1 MKINS
6 LFKFVSISCVVLTMQ
21 ACHKSS
27 LTEFT
32 TAVLPSAE
40 SSKSI
45 LNFPETFESASKT
58 TYTTANVTL
67 TSGSWNFTDAMLGT
81 SNSDRKFNTKSVRI
95 QNTGRL
101 TMNFNVTV
109 GVSAVSF
116 YHARY
121 ASEAS
126 STLELWAS
134 TDNGTTWTKEG
145 NTISVSSTTL
155 TLVTIPVNF
164 TSAVR
169 FQIRKISGGRL
180 NIDNLDIQDF
190 APAPTRD
197 NNMALGNPSNATTD
211 VVNTN
216 NYLMVKSQFALSY
229 NNARG
234 QANWVS
240 WHLSP
245 AWKGP
250 AARCDCFTSDNSLPS
265 SFFKATTSNYTGTG
279 FDRGHMC
286 PSDDRDANSTD
297 NAATFLMTNIM
308 PQAPNLNQIT
318 WLGLENYCRTLM
330 NAGNELYIIS
340 GGIGNGGTGSNG
352 GLTTTIGSGK
362 IAVPSHCWKVV
373 VAIPD
378 GANDLSRINSSTRVI
393 AVNMPNVQTV
403 NSQPWGNYR
412 ISVDALE
419 SLTGYNFNS
428 NVSDSIQAIIEAAP
442 DNGPTQ

>member
-1 MKINS
+1 
-6 LFKFVSISCVVLTMQ
+6 
-21 ACHKSS
+21 
-27 LTEFT
+27 
-32 TAVLPSAE
+32 
-40 SSKSI
+40 
-45 LNFPETFESASKT
+45 
-58 TYTTANVTL
+58 
-67 TSGSWNFTDAMLGT
+67 
-81 SNSDRKFNTKSVRI
+81 
-95 QNTGRL
+95 
-101 TMNFNVTV
+101 
-109 GVSAVSF
+109 
-116 YHARY
+116 
-121 ASEAS
+121 
-126 STLELWAS
+126 
-134 TDNGTTWTKEG
+134 
-145 NTISVSSTTL
+145 
-155 TLVTIPVNF
+155 
-164 TSAVR
+164 
-169 FQIRKISGGRL
+169 
-180 NIDNLDIQDF
+180 
-190 APAPTRD
+190 
-197 NNMALGNPSNATTD
+197 MALGNPSNATTD

-250 AARCDCFTSDNSLPS
+250 AARCNCFSSDNTLPS
-265 SFFKATTSNYTGTG
+265 TFFKAATSNYTGTG

-286 PSDDRDANSTD
+286 PSEDRDGSSTD

-318 WLGLENYCRTLM
+318 WVGLENYCRTLM